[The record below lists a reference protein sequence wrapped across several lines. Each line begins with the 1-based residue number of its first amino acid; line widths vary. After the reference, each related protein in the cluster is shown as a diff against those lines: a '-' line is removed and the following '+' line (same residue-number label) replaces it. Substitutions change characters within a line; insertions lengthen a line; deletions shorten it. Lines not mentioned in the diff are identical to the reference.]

1 MTTMDFSRVNGF
13 LAKAGF
19 DGTIIE
25 IKKGL
30 KMLMRN
36 IEHILQTGYKKKHR
50 ILLAVM
56 LAGFLQ
62 TILFAKGILF
72 QGYLLS

>member
-1 MTTMDFSRVNGF
+1 
-13 LAKAGF
+13 
-19 DGTIIE
+19 
-25 IKKGL
+25 
-30 KMLMRN
+30 MLMRN
-36 IEHILQTGYKKKHR
+36 IEHILQTRYKKKHR

-56 LAGFLQ
+56 PAGFLQ